1 MCGIVGYIGDNL
13 PKKVLYDGLA
23 KLEYRGYDSAGIAI
37 IEENKIIIKKAVG
50 KLNAL
55 GEVLNKEYIQGNMG
69 IGHTRWATHGGP
81 TVKNAHPHMDCKGEL
96 VLVHNGIIENY
107 LELRAELIKKGH
119 IFKSETDT
127 EVIVHLIEE
136 YYTGNLYGAV
146 KKSLKYLDGAY
157 AIAVMSKKEADKI
170 IVARQGSP
178 LVLGIGEGENLIASD
193 IPAVLEYTKNVVFL
207 DDGDMAIVKK
217 DEVIFTDL
225 EGNEID
231 KEITKIDWS
240 VEMAEKNGYKHFML
254 KEIYEQP
261 RVIEDTLRGKIKEDS
276 VNLEEISLTDEEVK
290 DIEKI
295 NIVACGTSYH
305 AGLVGKY
312 ILEEKLRIPV
322 EVDVASEFRY
332 KDPILS
338 EKNLVIVISQ
348 SGETADTLAGLR
360 EAKLKNAKVIGII
373 NVVGSTITREA
384 DGTIYTNAGPEIG
397 VASTKAF
404 VSQLIALYILL
415 LYLGEKLDKLNKEER
430 KKIIENLNKL
440 PEMVDEVLKRDDE
453 ILKASE
459 EFKNVNSLM
468 FIGRNI
474 NYPIALEGAL
484 KLKEISYIHAEGY
497 PAGELKH
504 GPIAL
509 IEEMVPTV
517 AIAPRSS
524 KTYEKI
530 ISNIQEIKARS
541 GKIIAVA
548 TDGDELIKNHA
559 DVILKIHDIDELF
572 TPVLAVLPL
581 QLLSYHISDKRG
593 LDVDKPRNLAKSVT
607 VE

>member
-1 MCGIVGYIGDNL
+1 MCGIVGYIGDKA
-13 PKKVLYDGLA
+13 PKTILYNGLA

-37 IEENKIIIKKAVG
+37 IEDNKIELNKAIG
-50 KLNAL
+50 KLDSL
-55 GEVLNKEYIQGNMG
+55 GEILNKKYIQGNIG
-69 IGHTRWATHGGP
+69 IGHTRWATHGKP
-81 TVKNAHPHMDCKGEL
+81 TVLNAHPHLDCNKEL
-96 VLVHNGIIENY
+96 ALVHNGIIENY
-107 LELRAELIKKGH
+107 RELKDELIKKGH
-119 IFKSETDT
+119 KFVSETDT

-136 YYTGNLYGAV
+136 YYTGDLFGAV
-146 KKSLKYLDGAY
+146 KKAVKYLEGAY
-157 AIAVMSKKEADKI
+157 ALGVISLREQDKI
-170 IVARQGSP
+170 IAARKGSP
-178 LVLGIGEGENLIASD
+178 LVIGLGENENMIASD
-193 IPAVLEYTKNVVFL
+193 IPAVLEHTKKVIFL
-207 DDGDMAIVKK
+207 DDGELAILTKEKV
-217 DEVIFTDL
+217 VITDL
-225 EGNEID
+225 KGNEKI
-231 KEITKIDWS
+231 KEITEIDWS
-240 VEMAEKNGYKHFML
+240 IEMAEKNGYDHFML

-261 RVIEDTLRGKIKEDS
+261 RVVEDTLRGKITDSSVKLDGINLTKED
-276 VNLEEISLTDEEVK
+276 LEK
-290 DIEKI
+290 IEKI

-312 ILEEKLRIPV
+312 LIEQNLRIPT

-360 EAKLKNAKVIGII
+360 EAKKKGAKVIGII
-373 NVVGSTITREA
+373 NVVGSTITRES

-404 VSQLIALYILL
+404 VSQLTALYLFL
-415 LYLGEKLDKLNKEER
+415 LYFGEER
-430 KKIIENLNKL
+430 NILSLEKRKYIVDGLKKL
-440 PEMVDEVLKRDDE
+440 PEMIAEVLKRDNE

-459 EFKNVNSLM
+459 EFKGVNSLM

-509 IEEMVPTV
+509 IEEEVPTV
-517 AIAPRSS
+517 AIAVKSD
-524 KTYEKI
+524 TYDKV

-548 TDGDELIKNHA
+548 TDGDEKIKEHA
-559 DVILKIHDIDELF
+559 DIILRIHEVDEIFSPIL
-572 TPVLAVLPL
+572 TVLPL
-581 QLLSYHISDKRG
+581 QLLAYHISNKRG

>member
-572 TPVLAVLPL
+572 TPVLAVL
-581 QLLSYHISDKRG
+581 
-593 LDVDKPRNLAKSVT
+593 
-607 VE
+607 